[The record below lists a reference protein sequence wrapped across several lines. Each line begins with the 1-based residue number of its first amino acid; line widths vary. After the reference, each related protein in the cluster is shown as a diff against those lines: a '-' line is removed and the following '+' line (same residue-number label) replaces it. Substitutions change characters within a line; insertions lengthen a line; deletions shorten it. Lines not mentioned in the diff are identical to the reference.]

1 MLALTLIIF
10 LFSSPLALL
19 RVSASSGDRSSVF
32 QSCVQHCSS
41 EPCILSLPLRLTRWT
56 CEDECKYT
64 CMHSI
69 TSRVQE
75 RVEQYYGKWPFW
87 RFVGMQEPASVL
99 FSLMNF
105 YAHYRGYYSLRQYVR
120 LENPMKDYYR
130 VWSLVNMNAWIWS
143 SVFHT
148 RDTPFTE
155 KMDYFSAGFAILYS
169 LFYTVL
175 RLFHLYSRSPYL
187 IPWLLLCLT
196 LYISHISYLSL
207 SPRFDYSYNILANLI
222 IGLIH
227 NALWVIFAIPNSP
240 LHRPNTITPA

>member
-1 MLALTLIIF
+1 
-10 LFSSPLALL
+10 
-19 RVSASSGDRSSVF
+19 
-32 QSCVQHCSS
+32 
-41 EPCILSLPLRLTRWT
+41 
-56 CEDECKYT
+56 
-64 CMHSI
+64 
-69 TSRVQE
+69 
-75 RVEQYYGKWPFW
+75 
-87 RFVGMQEPASVL
+87 MQEPASVL

-105 YAHYRGYYSLRQYVR
+105 YAHYRGYYSLRQYVS

-240 LHRPNTITPA
+240 LHRPISTITPNSHLDEKFNSPPRRYKASHASKALLFTLLTTLATSLELLDFPPLYRILDAHALWHLSTVPIVAFWYGFLIEDGRDDSWRLV